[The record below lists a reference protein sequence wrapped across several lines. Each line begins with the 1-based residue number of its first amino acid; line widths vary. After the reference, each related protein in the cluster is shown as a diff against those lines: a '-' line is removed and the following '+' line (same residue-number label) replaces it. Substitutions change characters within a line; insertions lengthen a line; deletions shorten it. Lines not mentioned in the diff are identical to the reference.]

1 MELNKYSKEDH
12 AVSLF
17 GKILRNECDEEF
29 RFIQMH
35 VQETIINLLKVVL
48 KEKYPHKSEQ
58 GVNQIQEQIIN
69 GFIED
74 SFWARIVER
83 MYDEQ
88 D

>member
-12 AVSLF
+12 SVSLF

-29 RFIQMH
+29 RFIQIH
-35 VQETIINLLKVVL
+35 VQETLNSLLKIVL
-48 KEKYPHKSEQ
+48 REKFPNKSEQ
-58 GVNQIQEQIIN
+58 ALNEQYEQIHN

-74 SFWARIVER
+74 YYWARIIER